1 MTRWRAA
8 SLIAVHLLIALHF
21 LHWKLFGRTLAPVEP
36 SEMFDT
42 LHLGVITVGF
52 LFMAGLVLATSIA
65 GRFFCSWGCH
75 ILALQDLCAWILK
88 TLKIPTKPVRSR
100 ALLWVPPLAV
110 LYLFVWPQL
119 KRLIEGESLPTLRV
133 VTDADGWTSFTTS
146 DLLRSFPGP
155 GMTLLTFAI
164 CGFIVVYFLGSRSF
178 CSYACPYGAIFAAAE
193 RLAPFRI
200 IAGPGECSECG
211 LCISSCKSSVRVI
224 EEVRQFGTVMDS
236 NCMKDLDCISV
247 CPTDALRYAATKPP
261 LFRSWRGPRG
271 LTKHYDFSLGEDLL
285 MAGVFVAV
293 LPVIRGLYDAI
304 SFLLALAISALLAY
318 FSVVTV
324 RLIRRE
330 RVTVSNLML
339 KTGGRLT
346 ASGRLFA
353 ASAAL
358 LAVFVCHSGFVRYH
372 ILAGELALGSVAPL
386 AKPSEIGLDLNEGLQ
401 GAISSQ
407 SAMTSALATSLHHFE
422 QAGRWGLVR
431 PRGLTQRLAILYLRT
446 GSLTNARNQLHSLL
460 ADNADDQESRLL
472 LAQAWLLDGRSEL
485 ARQQLESVI
494 ASASRRR
501 SGTELNARDRRV
513 LASAHCQL
521 ADVET
526 RSGDRAE
533 SLHQFD
539 AAIEID
545 PQNAD
550 AHLGRGAMLAAA
562 GQLEDA
568 ATSFRSSVDLNP
580 DSAAAHN
587 NLATVLVRLDRP
599 AEALEHYERSLALM
613 PNNPLAS
620 CNVGLLLAKA
630 NRLDEAEQAFV
641 RALSQ
646 QPDFAPA
653 LEGLA
658 EVRRRLLQTGQPTPV
673 PADDSRLN
681 EKP

>member
-8 SLIAVHLLIALHF
+8 SLITVHLLIAIHF

-88 TLKIPTKPVRSR
+88 TLRIPTKPVRSR

-119 KRLIEGESLPTLRV
+119 KRLIEGESLPALHV
-133 VTDADGWTSFTTS
+133 VSDAGGWTSFTTS

-155 GMTLLTFAI
+155 GTTLLTFAI
-164 CGFIVVYFLGSRSF
+164 CGFVLVYFLGSRSF

-193 RLAPFRI
+193 RVAPFRI
-200 IAGPGECSECG
+200 IAGPGECSQCG

-224 EEVRQFGTVMDS
+224 EEVRQFGAVMDS

-271 LTKHYDFSLGEDLL
+271 LAKPYDFSLGEDLL
-285 MAGVFVAV
+285 MAGVFIAV

-304 SFLLALAISALLAY
+304 SFLLALAICTLLAY
-318 FSVVTV
+318 FTVVTV
-324 RLIRRE
+324 RLLRRE
-330 RVTVSNLML
+330 RVTVSNLVL
-339 KTGGRLT
+339 KTGGRFT
-346 ASGRLFA
+346 APGRLIA

-358 LAVFVCHSGFVRYH
+358 LAVFVFHSGFVRYH
-372 ILAGELALGSVAPL
+372 ILAGELALSSVAPP
-386 AKPSEIGLDLNEGLQ
+386 AKPGENGQDWNEGLQ

-407 SAMTSALATSLHHFE
+407 SAMTSALATALHHFE
-422 QAGRWGLVR
+422 QASRWGLVR
-431 PRGLTQRLAILYLRT
+431 PRGLTQQLAVLYLRT

-460 ADNADDQESRLL
+460 ANNADDQESRLL
-472 LAQAWLLDGRSEL
+472 LAQAWLLDGRPEL
-485 ARQQLESVI
+485 AKQQLEQVVK
-494 ASASRRR
+494 SASSRR
-501 SGTELNARDRRV
+501 SRFEPSGRDRQL
-513 LASAHCQL
+513 LASAHCLL

-533 SLHQFD
+533 ALHQFD
-539 AAIEID
+539 LAIEID
-545 PQNAD
+545 PRNAD
-550 AHLGRGAMLAAA
+550 AHMGRGALLAAA

-568 ATSFRSSVDLNP
+568 AASLKSSVELDP

-587 NLATVLVRLDRP
+587 NLAAVLVRLDRP
-599 AEALEHYERSLALM
+599 EEALEHYQRSLALM

-641 RALSQ
+641 SALDQ
-646 QPDFAPA
+646 QPDYAPA
-653 LEGLA
+653 LKGLA
-658 EVRRRLLQTGQPTPV
+658 EIRRRLAHTGQPMSV
-673 PADDSRLN
+673 PAADSRRI